1 MIKPQTV
8 GTGTRS
14 HSKRDEAALHAG
26 RLSRRLADAAA
37 EAESA
42 ICQVVETDAQT
53 PQSVALSRFADA
65 FGAFLETIQESG
77 RYGPTAEL
85 SAKYDVLREE
95 LSNDY
100 PALQPAL
107 AARVDP
113 LEEHRALSFDFHGL
127 WSDPFE
133 TLLATES
140 LGEALDRPS
149 RITAREALRA
159 VKAIEKLWEASEGL
173 SQD

>member
-8 GTGTRS
+8 GIESRIA
-14 HSKRDEAALHAG
+14 SKRDEASMQTARVNR
-26 RLSRRLADAAA
+26 RLSETAA
-37 EAESA
+37 EAETA
-42 ICQVVETDAQT
+42 ICQVVESDAQT
-53 PQSVALSRFADA
+53 TQSVALSRFADA

-107 AARVDP
+107 TARVDP
-113 LEEHRALSFDFHGL
+113 LEEQRALSFDFHGL

-149 RITAREALRA
+149 RLTAREALRA
-159 VKAIEKLWEASEGL
+159 VKAIEKLWEASEG
-173 SQD
+173 SATD